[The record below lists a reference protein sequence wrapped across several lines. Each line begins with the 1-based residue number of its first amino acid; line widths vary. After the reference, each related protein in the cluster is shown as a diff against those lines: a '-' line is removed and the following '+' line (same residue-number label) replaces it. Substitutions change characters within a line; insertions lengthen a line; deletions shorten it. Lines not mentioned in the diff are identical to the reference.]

1 MANVLAFLRN
11 SAVHVEPVKTFVLG
25 GDDFEEA
32 NEARDMGYSGGG
44 Q

>member
-1 MANVLAFLRN
+1 MY
-11 SAVHVEPVKTFVLG
+11 VEPLKTFVLD

-32 NEARDMGYSGGG
+32 NEARDTGCSGGD